1 MRKAYKILVGNPEG
15 KSYFGDLDLYGSIIL
30 KWLKKSSLRL

>member
-15 KSYFGDLDLYGSIIL
+15 QIYFGDLDLYGSIIF
-30 KWLKKSSLRL
+30 KWIKNK